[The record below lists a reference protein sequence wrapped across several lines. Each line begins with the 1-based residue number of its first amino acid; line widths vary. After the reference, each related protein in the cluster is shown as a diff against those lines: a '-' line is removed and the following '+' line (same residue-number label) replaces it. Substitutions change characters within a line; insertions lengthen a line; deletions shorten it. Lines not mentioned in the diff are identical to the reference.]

1 MLGAPGGLFL
11 DVKSAY
17 SSAGDLQLF
26 VAALAGIGVNVKV
39 PLHIS
44 AHQVAITLL
53 AADATSGLTTTLTR
67 RALWPFP
74 ALVSSPRNQCRG

>member
-1 MLGAPGGLFL
+1 MLGDPGGLFL

-39 PLHIS
+39 PLCS
-44 AHQVAITLL
+44 AVR
-53 AADATSGLTTTLTR
+53 SY
-67 RALWPFP
+67 
-74 ALVSSPRNQCRG
+74 

>member
-39 PLHIS
+39 LLYNS
-44 AHQVAITLL
+44 AHEVRCWLPMQR
-53 AADATSGLTTTLTR
+53 AA
-67 RALWPFP
+67 
-74 ALVSSPRNQCRG
+74 

>member
-1 MLGAPGGLFL
+1 VADCKGDDAQCSNRCRAAAQTCVAMLGAPGGLFL

-39 PLHIS
+39 PL
-44 AHQVAITLL
+44 
-53 AADATSGLTTTLTR
+53 SGFGAR
-67 RALWPFP
+67 
-74 ALVSSPRNQCRG
+74 V